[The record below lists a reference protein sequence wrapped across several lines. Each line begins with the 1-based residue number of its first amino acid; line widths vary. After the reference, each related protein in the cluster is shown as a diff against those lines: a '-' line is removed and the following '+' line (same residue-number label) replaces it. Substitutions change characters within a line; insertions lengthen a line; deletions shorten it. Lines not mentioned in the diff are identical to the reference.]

1 MDKRHVEIY
10 AEIQNKLIKTDKY
23 RLCNVCGSV
32 YYYIGNKAKH
42 ERTLKHLYAEYVNKT
57 MFEIT
62 RLEPAKS
69 STDIEIKPI

>member
-1 MDKRHVEIY
+1 MDKKHVEIY
-10 AEIQNKLIKTDKY
+10 AEIQNKLIKSDKY

-57 MFEIT
+57 VFEIERT
-62 RLEPAKS
+62 IPKRQKDE
-69 STDIEIKPI
+69 TIIIK